1 MFFPDRI
8 KNISKNDKVLEI
20 GPGGNPYYR
29 SDVFLDKKYSDE
41 KEFRHQRGNTP
52 KLITNKP
59 VFYYSGKEKF
69 PFENNSFDYVIN
81 CLIEVCNH
89 DIIQAEQ
96 CAFITHYNGKC
107 DIKKGDYKS
116 LKPLKESLVKKGLR
130 VTIN

>member
-1 MFFPDRI
+1 MNDNQEILNPTQ
-8 KNISKNDKVLEI
+8 KNEISQSDSRCKNRLLVLYNDDI
-20 GPGGNPYYR
+20 
-29 SDVFLDKKYSDE
+29 
-41 KEFRHQRGNTP
+41 
-52 KLITNKP
+52 
-59 VFYYSGKEKF
+59 
-69 PFENNSFDYVIN
+69 NSFDYVIN

-116 LKPLKESLVKKGLR
+116 LKPLKENLVSKGLR

>member
-1 MFFPDRI
+1 M
-8 KNISKNDKVLEI
+8 NDDKEILNPTKRNEVSSSDNKSTNRLLVLYNDDI
-20 GPGGNPYYR
+20 
-29 SDVFLDKKYSDE
+29 
-41 KEFRHQRGNTP
+41 
-52 KLITNKP
+52 
-59 VFYYSGKEKF
+59 
-69 PFENNSFDYVIN
+69 NSFDYVIN